1 MKTTRSYRMGARA
14 ESAEQTGE
22 RILQATAEVFWERPT
37 VDVSLDEIAA
47 RADVSVRTVI
57 RRFGGKDQ
65 LLAAAARWSAEQ
77 VAQQRGAAPVGDVPG
92 AVRNLVDHYEEYGDR
107 VLRMLAAEVE
117 LPALTPLVDD
127 GRRVHE
133 QWCRTVFAPSLR
145 HGTRT
150 EKKRRLAQ
158 LTAICD
164 VYMWKLLRDAGLT
177 RPQTEFA
184 LIEMLTPL
192 TEES

>member
-1 MKTTRSYRMGARA
+1 MGARA

-22 RILQATAEVFWERPT
+22 RILQATTEVFWERPT
-37 VDVSLDEIAA
+37 MDMSMDEIAA

-57 RRFGGKDQ
+57 RRFGGKEQ
-65 LLAAAARWSAEQ
+65 LLAAAAQWSAQ
-77 VAQQRGAAPVGDVPG
+77 RVAQQRGTAPVGDLPG

-107 VLRMLAAEVE
+107 VFRMLAAEVE

-133 QWCRTVFAPSLR
+133 QWCRTVFAPYLR
-145 HGTRT
+145 RGSRT
-150 EKKRRLAQ
+150 EKRRRLAQ
-158 LTAICD
+158 FTAICD
-164 VYMWKLLRDAGLT
+164 VYVWKLLRRDAGLT

-184 LIEMLTPL
+184 LIEMLIPL